1 MRRLILGAGVLA
13 AGATLHAAVTPSQAT
28 RLAEAAQVVQA
39 IQESIPAAVWNRAQC
54 VAVVPDLK
62 KAAFIVGG
70 EYGRGVVSCRA
81 GDRWSAPMF
90 LQLAK
95 GSWGFQVGAEDV
107 DVVLLVMNEQG
118 VQSLLQRAT
127 LGADVSIAAGPV
139 GRQAQ
144 LDTDATLTAEMLAYS
159 HVRGLFA
166 GIDLSGG
173 VLRADEDTNAEV
185 YGRRATPRTILATR
199 EISAPT
205 EAQAFL
211 TALNIR
217 GTSAAVERATAASAA
232 TPPDGQSPR
241 PNRPPAE
248 NASDADLRAMV
259 VSIQQTLDRILADTT
274 PNPVGT
280 AGETPPSNAGTV
292 TVDRARLLQLRERLD
307 VLLAALN
314 RR

>member
-1 MRRLILGAGVLA
+1 CVSPAVSPTDAGAIFLRRTGFLRGGIAESYGSRVAPAQCQRWPMRTLMLGAGALA
-13 AGATLHAAVTPSQAT
+13 AAATLHAAVTPSQAA
-28 RLAEAAQVVQA
+28 RLAEAPQA
-39 IQESIPAAVWNRAQC
+39 IQGIQASIPADAWNRAQC

-90 LQLAK
+90 VQLAK
-95 GSWGFQVGAEDV
+95 GSWGFQAGAEEV

-118 VQSLLQRAT
+118 VQNLLQKRAT

-139 GRQAQ
+139 KRQADI
-144 LDTDATLTAEMLAYS
+144 DTDATLNAEMLAYS

-173 VLRADEDTNAEV
+173 VLRPDDDANVEV
-185 YGRRATPRTILATR
+185 YGARATPRTILATR

-211 TALNIR
+211 TALNSQGPTAGR
-217 GTSAAVERATAASAA
+217 TAATSGA
-232 TPPDGQSPR
+232 TPPDTQSPR
-241 PNRPPAE
+241 T
-248 NASDADLRAMV
+248 D
-259 VSIQQTLDRILADTT
+259 
-274 PNPVGT
+274 
-280 AGETPPSNAGTV
+280 
-292 TVDRARLLQLRERLD
+292 
-307 VLLAALN
+307 
-314 RR
+314 